1 MATLTRKE
9 ARHRRH
15 RRLRGKIGGT
25 AEVPRMSV
33 CRSDNHIYVQFIDD
47 IRQATLASTSTLSA
61 AFKET
66 GKKVNVEGATVLG
79 KLAAERAQAVAI
91 KRVVFDRGGFKYQGC
106 VKALAEAARKAGLE
120 F

>member
-1 MATLTRKE
+1 MATLTKKE

-15 RRLRGKIGGT
+15 RRLRAKISGT

-33 CRSDNHIYVQFIDD
+33 CRSANHMYVQFIDD
-47 IRQATLASTSTLSA
+47 VRQATLVSASTLTA
-61 AFKET
+61 AFKGT
-66 GKKVNVEGATVLG
+66 GKKVNLEGASVLG
-79 KLAAERAQAVAI
+79 QMAAERAQAASI